1 MDASTNL
8 TPDALAEWLRRVP
21 AKYMREV
28 EDPTVCYDQERT
40 AERTPHLTKKCHSCQ
55 QAGSV
60 TVLRGRVPLSEEEE
74 SGQLLELHCEGCK
87 PVEFV
92 FGRGW
97 QAENPTT
104 GTIFDIDLSAGG
116 DFTGYD
122 QKGGCPVEVLN
133 ACATISV
140 VCPAEKKSQGPS

>member
-1 MDASTNL
+1 MQLECS
-8 TPDALAEWLRRVP
+8 
-21 AKYMREV
+21 YCREV
-28 EDPTVCYDQERT
+28 EDLTVCYDQERT
-40 AERTPHLTKKCHSCQ
+40 VEKTPHLAKKQ
-55 QAGSV
+55 TGSV
-60 TVLRGRVPLSEEEE
+60 IVLRGRVPFSEEEE
-74 SGQLLELHCEGCK
+74 SGQLLKLQCEGCK

-133 ACATISV
+133 ACATISF
-140 VCPAEKKSQGPS
+140 VCPAEKISGPVLDNSQLFWRNYCFVI